1 MRSHRLGRASR
12 ALWQAVSRSTPICL
26 FRSRQRSAF
35 AVVIVSV
42 IGLGLARDWQESR
55 VIRFLMP
62 AAAARDIT
70 AAQIAVVS
78 AASYDLTVAPDSI
91 VAIFGVNLATQT
103 AIGGDADPNTPG
115 IQLPTQLAGT
125 TVEVNGQR
133 APLFF
138 VSPGQVNV
146 LMPKNMALG
155 TADVSVRSSNG
166 TTNAGTAQIVQSDPG
181 LFSINGSGSGLA
193 AANVLRFKGTNP
205 TPLYENVFQADNIGR
220 LVFRPIEL
228 PPTDRVYLVLYGTAL
243 RLTNNPEGNL
253 PSVTPY
259 IRVLIG
265 NEDLPAVFAGPA
277 PGLVGVD
284 QINVEIPRTLVG
296 RGVVNLSV
304 AALGYSASNLVEV
317 EIANAGGTT
326 PPTITSLTSPDA
338 TGDVLAGNELNI
350 TGSGFVPTN
359 LEANTVSFTGGV
371 TAKVMSAEADKLKVV
386 VPYGAETGRVSV
398 STNQGT
404 GRSNGDIRVRTSI
417 SGVVEDTKKQPLSN
431 VFVRIDPGSG
441 GSSIPLVGVYTT
453 DQGAFVLPIPPEV
466 PVGPLSLEINGGQ
479 IPVDPPYPR
488 IVRRQ
493 LRVKANKDNPF
504 EGGPISLQQSSG
516 ASGTIGGGAAFGEDS
531 DTPLTVR
538 SLNLATKPLVQ
549 QMQQQLSQQLPQQTG
564 LTLEKGSMSVAF
576 PSNLT
581 AVFPATKTETA
592 GATSGTVYLTPIP
605 RGRTPVPLPNRIYS
619 ENIAQITPFG
629 VQLSPG
635 AKLTFANENY
645 QPGTKL
651 SLYRYDYVKG
661 VFAEV
666 EGATVTVSSD
676 RSKIETGATDIKDTS
691 IYLVGVPSTTTTAI
705 TTTTVRGRVLCCE
718 LADGTVK
725 DPKPVARATVRVRG
739 QAEITDSIGGFIV
752 RNVPVSSGESVR
764 VDVSN
769 LRADGRTDVAESKDV
784 IAKIGDITNAE
795 DIVLPSDAINRPPI
809 ILAATRSVLDAGKSL
824 SLSIQIY
831 DPDTGQKVNA
841 SISDAKPW
849 AFFCKSCQTT
859 LGRNEYQL
867 QLSPPPSERGE
878 FRFKITADD
887 LQSGEKPSS
896 RPIGTTE
903 HFITVVVNNPNRPP
917 TADEQE
923 VEADEDKP
931 VTIKLTGSDPDAG
944 TKLSYEITRQPGSG
958 TLSGGL
964 PSVIYTPRAN
974 FNGNDS
980 FSFRVSDGTNF
991 SLPATVKIAVKS
1003 VNDAPVLTVS
1013 ATATSAEGQPL
1024 TLNLSATDADTGQ
1037 TLTFTST
1044 NMPTGASLTPT
1055 STTTAQFRW
1064 TPSFTQ
1070 AGAYTVSFKVAD
1082 NGSPSLSDAKD
1093 SRLTVTDTTTLS
1105 VPPAQNAIEGQTIA
1119 FDVAT
1124 SLALPDV
1131 SITAANSPTGA
1142 TFTARGGG
1150 IWQFR
1155 WTPTSEQ
1162 SGVYTVSFGLNTGG
1176 GIVESRDVKLTI
1188 ADVFRDFSK
1197 EPANLVIYGAH
1208 GPLPLASTDAGDA
1221 TGTSIATGDVNG
1233 DGISDLLIG
1242 APNAN
1247 SDLPNSELKDAGKV
1261 YVFFGKASLAGT
1273 IDLAQQRPDL
1283 TIIGEKAYDG
1293 FGASIAIG
1301 DVTGDNQADVLIGAP
1316 LADHLDRKDGGK
1328 LYVIQAPLK
1337 AEAEGLIVN
1346 RLASFT
1352 VLGAKGGDQ
1361 LGASVAVGALNEKT
1375 GALDFVTGAPGS
1387 DLNGNDAGAVYG
1399 FWGGDKLSGVLDL
1412 AQGVPSF
1419 ALTGVI
1425 AGGQAGKTLAVGNFN
1440 GDDVAD
1446 LAIGAPTANV
1456 GTTRANGVVYLVQ
1469 STLTLNRVKT
1479 LIEEAPLPL
1488 AGDRDGDVLGTSL
1501 AFGDYDGDGL
1511 ADLVMGVPGADG
1523 PDGTRRN
1530 SGKVMILFGTRVGST
1545 ATRSLTVFGPG
1556 LKDDALPDEF
1566 GTSVTLGDFNGDGL
1580 ADLLVGAPGY
1590 SNTANIR
1597 DSLGAAYLLLG
1608 TRSAQSLTID
1618 LSARAADLTVIGL
1631 DPGDRLGLGALAI
1644 GNVNG
1649 GTGTS
1654 AVNDL
1659 IFGLPRAYSLNNAR
1673 GEAGEVRV
1681 IFGVPR

>member
-12 ALWQAVSRSTPICL
+12 ALWQAVSRSTPLCL

-35 AVVIVSV
+35 AIAIVSA
-42 IGLGLARDWQESR
+42 ICLGLTLDGRENHL
-55 VIRFLMP
+55 VKLLTP

-78 AASYDLTVAPDSI
+78 AASYELTVAPDSI

-103 AIGGDADPNTPG
+103 AIGSDADPNTPG

-125 TVEVNGQR
+125 TVEINGQR
-133 APLFF
+133 AQLFF

-146 LMPKNMALG
+146 LMPKNTAFG

-166 TTNAGTAQIVQSDPG
+166 TTSTGTAQIVQSDPA
-181 LFSINGSGSGLA
+181 LFTFNGNGSGVA
-193 AANVLRFKGTNP
+193 AANFLRIKANNQQI
-205 TPLYENVFQADNIGR
+205 YEDVFQWDGVNNRYVA
-220 LVFRPIEL
+220 RPVDL
-228 PPTDRVYLVLYGTAL
+228 GPSGPLADRVFLVLYGTAL
-243 RLTNNPEGNL
+243 RLTNNPDGRNINIA
-253 PSVTPY
+253 PSL
-259 IRVLIG
+259 RVLMG
-265 NEDLPAVFAGPA
+265 SEEKTPAFAGANPA
-277 PGLVGVD
+277 LIGVD
-284 QINVEIPRTLVG
+284 QINVEIPRTLIG
-296 RGVVNLSV
+296 RGIVNVSAV
-304 AALGYSASNLVEV
+304 ALGFSASNLVEI
-317 EIANAGGTT
+317 EIAGAGGVT
-326 PPTITSLTSPDA
+326 PPQITSLVGT
-338 TGDVLAGNELNI
+338 TNEVLAGTELNI
-350 TGSGFVPTN
+350 TGSGFVATP
-359 LEANTVSFTGGV
+359 LEDNEVNFTGGV
-371 TAKVMSAEADKLKVV
+371 TAKVMTAEASKLKVV
-386 VPYGAETGRVSV
+386 VPYGAETGRVSI
-398 STNQGT
+398 TTPQGT
-404 GRSNGDIRVRTSI
+404 GRSNGDLRVKTSI
-417 SGVVEDTKKQPLSN
+417 SGIVEDTNKQPLSN
-431 VFVRIDPGSG
+431 VFVRIDGSG
-441 GSSIPLVGVYTT
+441 PVVGVYTT

-466 PVGPLSLEINGGQ
+466 PIGPLTLRIDGGLL
-479 IPVDPPYPR
+479 PVDPPYPP

-493 LRVKANKDNPF
+493 PRVRANKDNPF

-516 ASGTIGGGAAFGEDS
+516 ASGTIGGGSAFGEDS
-531 DTPLTVR
+531 NTPLTVR

-549 QMQQQLSQQLPQQTG
+549 QMQQQLLQQLPQQTG
-564 LTLEKGSMSVAF
+564 LTLEKGSVSITF

-581 AVFPATKTETA
+581 AVFPATRTATA
-592 GATSGTVYLTPIP
+592 GANSGTVYLTPIP
-605 RGRTPVPLPNRIYS
+605 KGRTPIPLPNRVYS
-619 ENIAQITPFG
+619 ESIAQITPLG

-635 AKLTFANENY
+635 AKLTFANTENH
-645 QPGTKL
+645 QPGAKL
-651 SLYRYDYVKG
+651 TLYRYDYVKG

-666 EGATVTVSSD
+666 EGAKLTVSPD

-691 IYLVGVPSTTTTAI
+691 IYLVGTIPNSTTATPI
-705 TTTTVRGRVLCCE
+705 TTTSVRGRVLCCE
-718 LADGTVK
+718 LPDGTVK
-725 DPKPVARATVRVRG
+725 DPKPVVRATVRVRG
-739 QAEITDSIGGFIV
+739 QAEVTDGSGSFLL
-752 RNVPVSSGESVR
+752 RNVAASAGERVR

-769 LRADGRTDVAESKDV
+769 LRADGRTDVAESKEV
-784 IAKIGDITNAE
+784 VVKIGDITNAE
-795 DIVLPSDAINRPPI
+795 DIVLPSDTINRPPI
-809 ILAATRSVLDAGKSL
+809 ILAANRAVVDAGKSL
-824 SLSIQIY
+824 NLAIQVY
-831 DPDTGQKVNA
+831 DPDTGQKANA
-841 SISDAKPW
+841 SIRGPEW
-849 AFFCKSCQTT
+849 AFLCKSCRDISQT
-859 LGRNEYQL
+859 LGPNEYRL
-867 QLSPPPSERGE
+867 QLNPPPNERAGE
-878 FRFKITADD
+878 VRITITANDA
-887 LQSGEKPSS
+887 QSKDPA
-896 RPIGTTE
+896 TTE
-903 HFITVVVNNPNRPP
+903 FTFTVFVNNPNRPP

-923 VEADEDKP
+923 VETDEDKP

-944 TKLSYEITRQPGSG
+944 SKLSYEITRQPGSG

-980 FSFRVSDGTNF
+980 FSFRVSDGTTF

-1003 VNDAPVLTVS
+1003 VNDAPVLTAP
-1013 ATATSAEGQPL
+1013 ATATIAEGHPL
-1024 TLNLSATDADTGQ
+1024 TLNLSAADADTGQ

-1055 STTTAQFRW
+1055 SATTAQFRW
-1064 TPSFTQ
+1064 TPGFTQ

-1105 VPPAQNAIEGQTIA
+1105 VPPAQSAIEGQTIA

-1131 SITAANSPTGA
+1131 NITATNLPVGA

-1150 IWQFR
+1150 VWQFR

-1176 GIVESRDVKLTI
+1176 GVVESRDVKLTI

-1208 GPLPLASTDAGDA
+1208 GPLPLSSTDTGDA
-1221 TGTSIATGDVNG
+1221 TGSSVATGDVNG
-1233 DGISDLLIG
+1233 DGVSDLLIG

-1247 SDLPNSELKDAGKV
+1247 SDLPNSDLKDAGKV

-1337 AEAEGLIVN
+1337 AEAEGQIVN

-1361 LGASVAVGALNEKT
+1361 LGTSVAVGALNEKT

-1446 LAIGAPTANV
+1446 LAIGAPSANV

-1479 LIEEAPLPL
+1479 LIEEVPLSL

-1523 PDGTRRN
+1523 LDGTRRN
-1530 SGKVMILFGTRVGST
+1530 SGKVMILFGARAGST
-1545 ATRSLTVFGPG
+1545 STRALTVFGPG
-1556 LKDDALPDEF
+1556 SKDDLVPDEF

-1580 ADLLVGAPGY
+1580 ADLLAGAPGY
-1590 SNTANIR
+1590 DTVTDKR
-1597 DSLGAAYLLLG
+1597 DPLGAAFLLFG
-1608 TRSAQSLTID
+1608 TRSSLSATID
-1618 LSARAADLTVIGL
+1618 FSARAADLTVIGL

-1649 GTGTS
+1649 GTGIT
-1654 AVNDL
+1654 AANDL

-1681 IFGVPR
+1681 IFGLPR